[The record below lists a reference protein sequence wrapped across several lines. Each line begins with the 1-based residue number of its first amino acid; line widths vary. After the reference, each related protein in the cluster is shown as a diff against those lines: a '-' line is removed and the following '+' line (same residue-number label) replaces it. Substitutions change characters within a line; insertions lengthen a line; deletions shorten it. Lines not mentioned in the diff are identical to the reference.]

1 MNLINIT
8 SLGKVYHVG
17 RSNAVV
23 ALEDVN
29 LSIEAGESVAII
41 GKSGSGKSTLLNLLG
56 CLDRPTAGQ
65 YELGGEPVPWES
77 DRLLA
82 NIRNRRIGFV
92 FQEFALVPGLR
103 AWENVA
109 LPLVHGGLSFHRAR
123 AKAVDALITLGLA
136 QQVDQNVEELSGGQ
150 RQRVAIARALINKP
164 DLILADEP
172 TGALDQATGHQ
183 VMASLLELNRQG
195 FTVVVVTHD
204 PAVAALCDRTVE
216 ISDGRVVTVPALPV
230 NE

>member
-1 MNLINIT
+1 MNLINMT

-23 ALEDVN
+23 ALEDVT
-29 LSIEAGESVAII
+29 LSIEVGESVAII

-56 CLDRPTAGQ
+56 CLDRPTTGQ
-65 YELGGEPVPWES
+65 YQLGGEPIPWES

-82 NIRNRRIGFV
+82 RIRNQRIGFI
-92 FQEFALVPGLR
+92 FQEFALAPGLR

-109 LPLVHGGLSFHRAR
+109 LPLVHGGISFRKAHAR
-123 AKAVDALITLGLA
+123 AVESLSALGLA
-136 QQVDQNVEELSGGQ
+136 QQADQSVEELSGGQ

-172 TGALDQATGHQ
+172 TGALDQATGRQ
-183 VMASLLELNRQG
+183 VMATLLELNRQG
-195 FTVVVVTHD
+195 FTLVVVTHD

-216 ISDGRVVTVPALPV
+216 ISDGRLVAG
-230 NE
+230 